1 MDHGITQTVLSD
13 DTMVINP
20 GSILDNNNAHHMVDI
35 ISRAQA
41 MGYHFIMLDMLELQ
55 FISSAGVG
63 SILGAVET
71 SRENG
76 GDIVLC
82 NVSDTVLHILRV
94 LDLTEFLTIRDDV
107 DHAVEMRG

>member
-1 MDHGITQTVLSD
+1 MDHNITQNVLSD
-13 DTMVINP
+13 DTIVINP
-20 GSILDNNNAHHMVDI
+20 GSVLDNNNAHHMVDI
-35 ISRAQA
+35 ISRAQS
-41 MGYHFIMLDMLELQ
+41 MGYHFIMIDMSQLQ

-82 NVSDTVLHILRV
+82 NVSESVLHILRV
-94 LDLTEFLTIRDDV
+94 LDLTDFLTIRDDI
-107 DHAVEMRG
+107 DHAVETRG